1 MLLMQ
6 GLNFCRDHL
15 ELFEQM
21 ARHRGITLDL
31 EGFRALDR
39 ERRELIT
46 AAERLKAER
55 NKASEEIARRKKSG
69 QDAAGLIAEMKR
81 VSEEIKQY
89 DERIAQLD
97 ERTRE
102 FLLTV
107 PNLPHPSVPVGQGE
121 QDNVEVRR
129 WGAAPKFSFT
139 PTPPRCPSRA
149 APGRRASARRP
160 ARRARTRA
168 ASRGSISSRRSSCS
182 NSRGRSRA
190 TTNLSCWCA
199 TRKPS
204 CSAWVSTTV

>member
-1 MLLMQ
+1 MHD
-6 GLNFCRDHL
+6 LNFFRDHL

-107 PNLPHPSVPVGQGE
+107 PNLPHP
-121 QDNVEVRR
+121 RCR
-129 WGAAPKFSFT
+129 WAKV
-139 PTPPRCPSRA
+139 SRTTSKCVA
-149 APGRRASARRP
+149 GARRP
-160 ARRARTRA
+160 
-168 ASRGSISSRRSSCS
+168 SSALR
-182 NSRGRSRA
+182 RGRTGRSASERA
-190 TTNLSCWCA
+190 SWTC
-199 TRKPS
+199 RRR
-204 CSAWVSTTV
+204 

>member
-1 MLLMQ
+1 MHD
-6 GLNFCRDHL
+6 LNFFRDHL

-39 ERRELIT
+39 ERREVIT

-139 PTPPRCPSRA
+139 P
-149 APGRRASARRP
+149 RP
-160 ARRARTRA
+160 HWEVGERARILDLPAAVKIAGARFALYVGAGARLERA
-168 ASRGSISSRRSSCS
+168 LANFFLRSEEHTSELQSLAYLVC
-182 NSRGRSRA
+182 RLLLEKKKD
-190 TTNLSCWCA
+190 T
-199 TRKPS
+199 
-204 CSAWVSTTV
+204 